1 MTKRQKAKV
10 ILDALDRRAPAP
22 GSINWALEDMWL
34 DAIID
39 GLLYIEIQEGDEE

>member
-10 ILDALDRRAPAP
+10 ILDALDRRAPVN
-22 GSINWALEDMWL
+22 INWALEDMWL

-39 GLLYIEIQEGDEE
+39 GLLDIEIQEGDEE

>member
-10 ILDALDRRAPAP
+10 ILDALDRRAPAN
-22 GSINWALEDMWL
+22 INWTLEDMWL

-39 GLLYIEIQEGDEE
+39 GLLDIEIQEGDEE

>member
-10 ILDALDRRAPAP
+10 ILDALDRRAPAN
-22 GSINWALEDMWL
+22 INWALEDMWI

-39 GLLYIEIQEGDEE
+39 GLLDIEIQEGDEE

>member
-10 ILDALDRRAPAP
+10 ILDAIDRRAPAN
-22 GSINWALEDMWL
+22 INWALEDMWI

-39 GLLYIEIQEGDEE
+39 GLLDIEIQEGDEE

>member
-10 ILDALDRRAPAP
+10 ILDALDRRAPAN
-22 GSINWALEDMWL
+22 INWALEDMWL

>member
-10 ILDALDRRAPAP
+10 ILDALDRRAPVN
-22 GSINWALEDMWL
+22 INWALEDMWL

-39 GLLYIEIQEGDEE
+39 GLLDIEIAEEGDEE

>member
-10 ILDALDRRAPAP
+10 ILDALDRRAPAN
-22 GSINWALEDMWL
+22 INWALEDMWL

-39 GLLYIEIQEGDEE
+39 GLLDIEIQEGDEE